1 MTAHSEMK
9 RVISFALI
17 FIMLLASSCKN
28 KNDGAEKGTDIPN
41 AAEQTEDIVDKT
53 ENTDNSAKAAED
65 EKEQEQPPA
74 AGDEPLSVNDTS
86 KYNFG
91 KGDSEIIE
99 LASKTEFNEDI
110 VFEWAGEKVTVQ
122 KPIFTGLPVTG
133 VYSYKDYYRF
143 NSDNLE
149 SINVSGYKYFTID
162 KNGKIISD
170 DDDKPLQNNEVP
182 EPYEDYGL
190 DKEQIGEFGSY
201 RQRLYTLDGEPVS
214 EYFDCIGSFYKGLAL
229 IKEDNKLGIIYYKGN
244 VLLEP
249 VIAFDRITYP
259 PTGREYQVAFII
271 NDAFIIPIGGELA
284 VINIKR

>member
-1 MTAHSEMK
+1 MK
-9 RVISFALI
+9 RVIAFSII
-17 FIMLLASSCKN
+17 FVLLFASSCKN
-28 KNDGAEKGTDIPN
+28 GNDGADKDTDIPN
-41 AAEQTEDIVDKT
+41 AAEQTEDIGEKT

-74 AGDEPLSVNDTS
+74 AGDEPVSVNDTS

-110 VFEWAGEKVTVQ
+110 VFEWAGEEVTVQ

-170 DDDKPLQNNEVP
+170 DEEHFVKHDIPF
-182 EPYEDYGL
+182 EPYEKYDV
-190 DKEQIGEFGSY
+190 EVVQTGEPGNY
-201 RQRLYTLDGEPVS
+201 RQRLHKLKGEPIS
-214 EYFDCIGSFYKGLAL
+214 EYFNDISYFYKGLAVV
-229 IKEDNKLGIIYYKGN
+229 ERDNKLGIIDYKGN
-244 VLLEP
+244 ILLEP
-249 VIAFDRITYP
+249 VIAYDRITYP

>member
-1 MTAHSEMK
+1 MK
-9 RVISFALI
+9 RVIAFALI

-28 KNDGAEKGTDIPN
+28 KNDVAEKDTDIPN
-41 AAEQTEDIVDKT
+41 AAEQTEDIGDKT
-53 ENTDNSAKAAED
+53 ENTDNSAKAAAD

-74 AGDEPLSVNDTS
+74 AGDEPVSVNDTS
-86 KYNFG
+86 KYDLRQG
-91 KGDSEIIE
+91 YCEIIE

-122 KPIFTGLPVTG
+122 KPIFTGLKITEVD
-133 VYSYKDYYRF
+133 SYKAYYRF
-143 NSDNLE
+143 DSDGLIDVQVLLNDDE
-149 SINVSGYKYFTID
+149 YTNKFFVID

-170 DDDKPLQNNEVP
+170 DNDKPLQNNEGP

-190 DKEQIGEFGSY
+190 GKEQIGEFGSY

-214 EYFDCIGSFYKGLAL
+214 EYFDFIGYFYKGLAL
-229 IKEDNKLGIIYYKGN
+229 IEENRRLGIIDYKGN

-249 VIAFDRITYP
+249 VIAYDRITYP
-259 PTGREYQVAFII
+259 PTEKEFYVSFMD
-271 NDAFIIPIGGELA
+271 NDAFIISIGGELA